1 MESRMNSLQGG
12 FFRGVVHNTNLL
24 PPSDNLKLVL
34 MEASILGLTEE
45 PLRKAMQNKV
55 SQIAGVFQKMI
66 FESCTLYHIMPFAK
80 IIGPVE
86 KKVTKS

>member
-1 MESRMNSLQGG
+1 MVKVRSPIRVYSR
-12 FFRGVVHNTNLL
+12 
-24 PPSDNLKLVL
+24 
-34 MEASILGLTEE
+34 
-45 PLRKAMQNKV
+45 V

>member
-1 MESRMNSLQGG
+1 MSVEGYWSIWIQRYVLNYRLVYIHSR
-12 FFRGVVHNTNLL
+12 
-24 PPSDNLKLVL
+24 
-34 MEASILGLTEE
+34 
-45 PLRKAMQNKV
+45 V

-86 KKVTKS
+86 KKITKSWF